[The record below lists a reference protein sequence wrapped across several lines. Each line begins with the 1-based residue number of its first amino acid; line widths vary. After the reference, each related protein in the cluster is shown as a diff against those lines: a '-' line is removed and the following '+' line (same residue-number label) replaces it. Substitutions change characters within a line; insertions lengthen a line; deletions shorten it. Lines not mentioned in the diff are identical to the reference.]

1 MSAKHVHLSEHP
13 GYSSLGIFQTYGRRE
28 EYTDLEANR
37 RPSRAGGGCEFCLP
51 RGIRDELTGTEIRIG
66 TCTGSYRAKGF
77 SVVDFYRD
85 KGQRYRH
92 SKLRRNV
99 MNKRTILALTLI
111 PLLLG
116 GTALAAGMRASD
128 SGPGKTP
135 ALAPGEKSLFVP
147 ATARRS
153 TDARGNSLIR

>member
-1 MSAKHVHLSEHP
+1 
-13 GYSSLGIFQTYGRRE
+13 
-28 EYTDLEANR
+28 
-37 RPSRAGGGCEFCLP
+37 
-51 RGIRDELTGTEIRIG
+51 
-66 TCTGSYRAKGF
+66 
-77 SVVDFYRD
+77 
-85 KGQRYRH
+85 
-92 SKLRRNV
+92 

-116 GTALAAGMRASD
+116 GTALAAVRALD

-153 TDARGNSLIR
+153 TDARGNSLIRLPDSRQIRLLKNGQVEVLNRAGQVTERGRQFVRWFSPVGMRAGPAGMRAGPAGKRASPLAPAGQYLIYR